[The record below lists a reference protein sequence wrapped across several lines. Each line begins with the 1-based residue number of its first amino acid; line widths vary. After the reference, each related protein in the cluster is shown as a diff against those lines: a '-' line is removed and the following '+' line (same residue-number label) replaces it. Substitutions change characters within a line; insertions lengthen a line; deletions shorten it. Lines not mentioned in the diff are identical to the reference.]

1 MNETPMDD
9 PFDRQLGQF
18 LAWYADSVAATASTD
33 DVVVE
38 RLLAR
43 KRRRVGW
50 SAPAHLRR
58 VGLAAVL
65 AAIIAA
71 VVAAG
76 LLIGN
81 ARPRPVELAPAPPA
95 VDLLAEQTG
104 RHLVPA
110 TYAVHGF
117 RPPFTFSLPAARADS
132 RWVTCCDAPTGNFV
146 ALSEDPAGNV
156 LYVMSLP
163 DAVPIAGTYCDNRPD
178 TCPDA
183 SLANVGQGGL
193 TPPPVYWVATIE
205 RGGELITLLAGSDTR
220 ATLDEFL
227 PRAQVVFDSLDF
239 DSGAITLSPA
249 PGTEP
254 LPPPPGYGNLFIGS
268 QGFGRE
274 IRYVPASH
282 ARALVTVDEA
292 IAVAAAKFREM
303 LAANSK
309 PAQPA
314 EPIAVVRR
322 IVIEAKETFPEPRSV
337 WIVAFETAD
346 GETADATFVDDQ
358 TGETR
363 GGFGIS
369 GWDPSFIP

>member
-18 LAWYADSVAATASTD
+18 LAWYADSVAATAGSD
-33 DVVVE
+33 DVMVE

-43 KRRRVGW
+43 RRRRVGW
-50 SAPAHLRR
+50 VAPAQLRL

-71 VVAAG
+71 IVAAG
-76 LLIGN
+76 LLIGD
-81 ARPRPVELAPAPPA
+81 APPRLVELAPEPPA
-95 VDLLAEQTG
+95 VTDLLAEQTG
-104 RHLVPA
+104 PLVPA

-117 RPPFTFSLPAARADS
+117 DPPFTFSLPAPRADH
-132 RWVTCCDAPTGNFV
+132 RWEACCGGPTGNFL
-146 ALSEDPAGNV
+146 ALSEDPTGNL
-156 LYVMSLP
+156 LYVMKLP
-163 DAVPIAGTYCDNRPD
+163 DAVPVAGTYCDNQPN
-178 TCPDA
+178 TCPDV
-183 SLANVGQGGL
+183 SLAYVGPGGRP
-193 TPPPVYWVATIE
+193 PPPVYWVATLE
-205 RGGELITLLAGSDTR
+205 RGADLITLLAGSDTR
-220 ATLDEFL
+220 AALDEFL

-254 LPPPPGYGNLFIGS
+254 LPPPPGYGVLFIGS

-282 ARALVTVDEA
+282 AKALVTVDEA
-292 IAVAAAKFREM
+292 IAIAAGRFREM

-314 EPIAVVRR
+314 KPIAVVRR
-322 IVIEAKETFPEPRSV
+322 VVIETKETFPELRSV

-346 GETADATFVDDQ
+346 GETADATFIDDQ
-358 TGETR
+358 TGEVR

-369 GWDPSFIP
+369 GWSPDP